1 MTRRQG
7 AFAMA
12 IFYAL
17 ILGGVAYNV
26 TRGSFEVPN
35 FVYQG
40 F

>member
-1 MTRRQG
+1 MKRRPS
-7 AFAMA
+7 ALVMA
-12 IFYAL
+12 ILYSL

-26 TRGSFEVPN
+26 TRGSFEVPT